1 MFELRFNNLTIC
13 VFSARFFFKNMKISN
28 QKRIEKLGI
37 FLIFAIFLDI
47 FVICAHWLI
56 FKQPDLFMMLLL
68 TLFIILIVCLFNL
81 EYTEFENSG
90 LVISIKKKHV
100 FQGKGFVQ
108 PMLEFPVE
116 NLKKCEIKSQNVY
129 ININTDRDKTHTF
142 KVNLKGFGKRQRNEI
157 LNKIFQ
163 IGEAIID

>member
-1 MFELRFNNLTIC
+1 
-13 VFSARFFFKNMKISN
+13 MKISN

-68 TLFIILIVCLFNL
+68 TLFIILNVCLFNL

-116 NLKKCEIKSQNVY
+116 LLKHYELKSNAVYLNVNISRSGSEKIHLFRIG
-129 ININTDRDKTHTF
+129 IN
-142 KVNLKGFGKRQRNEI
+142 GFGKKEKTKI
-157 LNKIFQ
+157 LSLLQ
-163 IGEAIID
+163 PQEL

>member
-1 MFELRFNNLTIC
+1 M
-13 VFSARFFFKNMKISN
+13 
-28 QKRIEKLGI
+28 
-37 FLIFAIFLDI
+37 
-47 FVICAHWLI
+47 ICAHWLI

-68 TLFIILIVCLFNL
+68 TLFIILNVCLFNL

-116 NLKKCEIKSQNVY
+116 LLKHYELKSNAVYLNVNISRSGSEKIHLFRIG
-129 ININTDRDKTHTF
+129 IN
-142 KVNLKGFGKRQRNEI
+142 GFGKKEKTKI
-157 LNKIFQ
+157 LSLLQ
-163 IGEAIID
+163 PQEL

>member
-1 MFELRFNNLTIC
+1 
-13 VFSARFFFKNMKISN
+13 MKISN

-108 PMLEFPVE
+108 PMLEFPAE
-116 NLKKCEIKSQNVY
+116 LLKHYELKSNAVYLNV
-129 ININTDRDKTHTF
+129 NISISGSEKIHLFRIGMNGFSKKEKT
-142 KVNLKGFGKRQRNEI
+142 KI
-157 LNKIFQ
+157 LSLLQ
-163 IGEAIID
+163 PQEL